1 MDFIPYKINE
11 ALENVFI
18 QIPVE
23 LFDNDL
29 YSNLNSDSILLY
41 GLLLSR
47 LSLSLKNKWA
57 DKDGNIFLIYS
68 RKEAQ
73 KMLKLSDK
81 PITKAFRKLKEAKL
95 IYEVRSG
102 FKKNNIIYVGKI
114 NHISTEKTMNRIMS
128 DSRNGENTILES
140 ENVRRNYNEK
150 KYNKYNNYNNS
161 SFSKNNSC
169 NFEQRVYAPG
179 ELDKLYCNFEI
190 LKKGE

>member
-23 LFDNDL
+23 LFDNEL

-81 PITKAFRKLKEAKL
+81 HITKAFRKLK
-95 IYEVRSG
+95 
-102 FKKNNIIYVGKI
+102 
-114 NHISTEKTMNRIMS
+114 
-128 DSRNGENTILES
+128 
-140 ENVRRNYNEK
+140 
-150 KYNKYNNYNNS
+150 
-161 SFSKNNSC
+161 
-169 NFEQRVYAPG
+169 
-179 ELDKLYCNFEI
+179 
-190 LKKGE
+190 

>member
-23 LFDNDL
+23 LFDNEL

-128 DSRNGENTILES
+128 DSRNVKSPIQES

-150 KYNKYNNYNNS
+150 KYNKYINYNNS

-179 ELDKLYCNFEI
+179 ELDKLYCNFEN
-190 LKKGE
+190 LKEGE

>member
-1 MDFIPYKINE
+1 MDFIPYKVNE

-128 DSRNGENTILES
+128 DSRNGENPIQES
-140 ENVRRNYNEK
+140 ENVRRNYNK
-150 KYNKYNNYNNS
+150 KKYNNYSNNS
-161 SFSKNNSC
+161 SCSKNNSC

-179 ELDKLYCNFEI
+179 ELDKLYCNLEN
-190 LKKGE
+190 LKEGE

>member
-1 MDFIPYKINE
+1 MDFIPYKVNE

-23 LFDNDL
+23 LFNNEL
-29 YSNLNSDSILLY
+29 YNNLNSDSILLY

-47 LSLSLKNKWA
+47 LSLSIKNKWA
-57 DKDGNIFLIYS
+57 DKDGNIYIVYS

-81 PITKAFRKLKEAKL
+81 PITKAFRKLQDAKL
-95 IYEVRSG
+95 IYEIRSG

-114 NHISTEKTMNRIMS
+114 NHQPIEKTMNRIMS
-128 DSRNGENTILES
+128 DSRNGENPIQDS
-140 ENVRRNYNEK
+140 ENVRCNYKDNNKNDYSNVTHSSK
-150 KYNKYNNYNNS
+150 KKTA
-161 SFSKNNSC
+161 

-179 ELDKLYCNFEI
+179 ELDKLYCNFEN
-190 LKKGE
+190 E

>member
-1 MDFIPYKINE
+1 MDFIPYKVNE

-23 LFDNDL
+23 LFNNEL

-41 GLLLSR
+41 GLLLAR

-57 DKDGNIFLIYS
+57 DKDGNIYIVYS

-81 PITKAFRKLKEAKL
+81 PITKAFRKLQDAKL
-95 IYEVRSG
+95 IYEIRSG

-114 NHISTEKTMNRIMS
+114 NHQPIEKTMNRIMS
-128 DSRNGENTILES
+128 DSRVVENTIHES
-140 ENVRRNYNEK
+140 ENVRCNYKDNNKNDYSNVTHSSK
-150 KYNKYNNYNNS
+150 KKS
-161 SFSKNNSC
+161 A

-179 ELDKLYCNFEI
+179 ELDKLYCNFEN
-190 LKKGE
+190 LEEGD

>member
-23 LFDNDL
+23 LFKNEL

-47 LSLSLKNKWA
+47 LSLSLQNEWA
-57 DKDGNIFLIYS
+57 DKDGNIYIIFS

-73 KMLKLSDK
+73 KILKLSDK
-81 PITKAFRKLKEAKL
+81 PITKAFRKLEEAKL
-95 IYEVRSG
+95 IYEIRSG

-128 DSRNGENTILES
+128 DSRNGENTIHES
-140 ENVRRNYNEK
+140 ENVRRNYNN
-150 KYNKYNNYNNS
+150 NKYNNYSNKHSSKN
-161 SFSKNNSC
+161 SFS
-169 NFEQRVYAPG
+169 NFEQRVYTPKDF
-179 ELDKLYCNFEI
+179 EKLYANINLDNLYEN
-190 LKKGE
+190 

>member
-23 LFDNDL
+23 LFKNEL

-47 LSLSLKNKWA
+47 LSLSLQNKWA
-57 DKDGNIFLIYS
+57 DKDGNIYIIFS

-73 KMLKLSDK
+73 KILKLSDK
-81 PITKAFRKLKEAKL
+81 PITKAFRKLEEAKL
-95 IYEVRSG
+95 IYEIRSG

-114 NHISTEKTMNRIMS
+114 NHISTETTMNRIMS
-128 DSRNGENTILES
+128 DSRNGENTIHES
-140 ENVRRNYNEK
+140 ENVRRNYNDN
-150 KYNKYNNYNNS
+150 NKNNYSKKSNTSKN
-161 SFSKNNSC
+161 SFS
-169 NFEQRVYAPG
+169 NFEQRVYTPKDF
-179 ELDKLYCNFEI
+179 EKLYANINLDNLYEN
-190 LKKGE
+190 

>member
-23 LFDNDL
+23 LFNNEL

-47 LSLSLKNKWA
+47 LSLSIKNKWA
-57 DKDGNIFLIYS
+57 DKDGNIYIVYS

-81 PITKAFRKLKEAKL
+81 PITKAFRKLQDAKL
-95 IYEVRSG
+95 IYEIRSG

-114 NHISTEKTMNRIMS
+114 NHQPIEKTMNRIMS
-128 DSRNGENTILES
+128 DSRNGENTIQDS
-140 ENVRRNYNEK
+140 ENVRCNYKDNNKNDYSNVTHSSK
-150 KYNKYNNYNNS
+150 KKTA
-161 SFSKNNSC
+161 

-179 ELDKLYCNFEI
+179 ELDKLYCNFEN
-190 LKKGE
+190 LKEGE

>member
-1 MDFIPYKINE
+1 MDFIPYKVNE

-23 LFDNDL
+23 LFKNEL

-47 LSLSLKNKWA
+47 LSLSIKNKWA
-57 DKDGNIFLIYS
+57 DKDGNIYIVYS

-81 PITKAFRKLKEAKL
+81 PITKAFRKLQDAKL
-95 IYEVRSG
+95 IYEIRSG

-114 NHISTEKTMNRIMS
+114 NHQPIEKTMNRIMS
-128 DSRNGENTILES
+128 DSRNGENPIQDS
-140 ENVRRNYNEK
+140 ENVRRNYKDN
-150 KYNKYNNYNNS
+150 NKNNYSNVTHS
-161 SFSKNNSC
+161 SKKKSA

-179 ELDKLYCNFEI
+179 ELDKLYCNI
-190 LKKGE
+190 KNLKEGE

>member
-1 MDFIPYKINE
+1 MDFIPYKVNE

-23 LFDNDL
+23 LFNNEL

-47 LSLSLKNKWA
+47 LSLSIKNKWA
-57 DKDGNIFLIYS
+57 DKDGNIYIVYS

-81 PITKAFRKLKEAKL
+81 PITKAFRKLQDAKL
-95 IYEVRSG
+95 IYEIRSG

-114 NHISTEKTMNRIMS
+114 NHQPIEKTMNRIMS
-128 DSRNGENTILES
+128 DSRNGENPIQDS
-140 ENVRRNYNEK
+140 ENVRRNYKDNNKNDYSNITHSSK
-150 KYNKYNNYNNS
+150 KKS
-161 SFSKNNSC
+161 A

-179 ELDKLYCNFEI
+179 ELDKLYCNIEN
-190 LKKGE
+190 LEEGD

>member
-1 MDFIPYKINE
+1 MDFIPYKVNE

-23 LFDNDL
+23 LFNNEL

-47 LSLSLKNKWA
+47 LSLSIKNKWA
-57 DKDGNIFLIYS
+57 DKDGNIYIVYS

-81 PITKAFRKLKEAKL
+81 PITKAFRKLQDAKL
-95 IYEVRSG
+95 IYEIRSG

-114 NHISTEKTMNRIMS
+114 NHQPIEKTMNRIMS
-128 DSRNGENTILES
+128 DSRNGENPIQDS
-140 ENVRRNYNEK
+140 ENVRRNYKDNNKNDYSNVTHSSK
-150 KYNKYNNYNNS
+150 KKS
-161 SFSKNNSC
+161 A

-179 ELDKLYCNFEI
+179 ELDKLYCNFEN
-190 LKKGE
+190 LKEGD

>member
-23 LFDNDL
+23 LFKNEL

-47 LSLSLKNKWA
+47 LSLSLQKKWA
-57 DKDGNIFLIYS
+57 DKDGNIYIIFS

-73 KMLKLSDK
+73 KILKLSDK
-81 PITKAFRKLKEAKL
+81 PITKAFRKLEEAKL
-95 IYEVRSG
+95 IYEIRSG

-128 DSRNGENTILES
+128 DSRNGENTIHES
-140 ENVRRNYNEK
+140 ENVRRNYNDN
-150 KYNKYNNYNNS
+150 NKNNYSKKGNS
-161 SFSKNNSC
+161 SKNSFS
-169 NFEQRVYAPG
+169 NFEQRVYTPKDF
-179 ELDKLYCNFEI
+179 EKLYANINLDNLYEN
-190 LKKGE
+190 

>member
-1 MDFIPYKINE
+1 MDFIPYKVNE

-23 LFDNDL
+23 LFNNEL

-47 LSLSLKNKWA
+47 LSLSIKNKWA
-57 DKDGNIFLIYS
+57 DKDGNIYIVYS

-81 PITKAFRKLKEAKL
+81 PITKAFRKLQDAKL
-95 IYEVRSG
+95 IYEIRSG

-114 NHISTEKTMNRIMS
+114 NHQPIEKTMNRIMS
-128 DSRNGENTILES
+128 DSRNGENTIQDS
-140 ENVRRNYNEK
+140 ENVRCNYKDNNKNDYSNVTHSSK
-150 KYNKYNNYNNS
+150 KKTA
-161 SFSKNNSC
+161 

-179 ELDKLYCNFEI
+179 ELDKLYCNIEN
-190 LKKGE
+190 LEEGD

>member
-23 LFDNDL
+23 LFDNEL
-29 YSNLNSDSILLY
+29 YINLNSDSILLY

-57 DKDGNIFLIYS
+57 DKNGNVYLVYS

-95 IYEVRSG
+95 AIFEFIESWY
-102 FKKNNIIYVGKI
+102 NNMRIHSSIDYKTP
-114 NHISTEKTMNRIMS
+114 NEK
-128 DSRNGENTILES
+128 
-140 ENVRRNYNEK
+140 YNE
-150 KYNKYNNYNNS
+150 YI
-161 SFSKNNSC
+161 KN
-169 NFEQRVYAPG
+169 VA
-179 ELDKLYCNFEI
+179 
-190 LKKGE
+190 

>member
-23 LFDNDL
+23 LFKNEL

-47 LSLSLKNKWA
+47 LSLSLQNKWA
-57 DKDGNIFLIYS
+57 DKDGNIYIIFS

-73 KMLKLSDK
+73 KILKLSDK
-81 PITKAFRKLKEAKL
+81 PITKAFRKLEEAKL
-95 IYEVRSG
+95 IYEIRSG

-128 DSRNGENTILES
+128 DSRNGENTIHES
-140 ENVRRNYNEK
+140 ENVRRNYNDN
-150 KYNKYNNYNNS
+150 NKNNYSKKSNTSKN
-161 SFSKNNSC
+161 SFS
-169 NFEQRVYAPG
+169 NFEQRVYTPKDF
-179 ELDKLYCNFEI
+179 EKLYANINLDNLYEN
-190 LKKGE
+190 

>member
-1 MDFIPYKINE
+1 MYFIPYKANE
-11 ALENVFI
+11 FLENSFYQV
-18 QIPVE
+18 PKE
-23 LFDNDL
+23 LFANPYYTDL
-29 YSNLNSDSILLY
+29 SLASKVLY
-41 GLLLSR
+41 GLLLDR
-47 LSLSLKNKWA
+47 LSLSIKNKWT
-57 DKDGNIFLIYS
+57 DKDGDIYIIFS

-114 NHISTEKTMNRIMS
+114 NHISAEKTVNRIMS
-128 DSRNGENTILES
+128 DSRNGENPIQES

-150 KYNKYNNYNNS
+150 KYNNYSNNS
-161 SFSKNNSC
+161 SFSKNKSC

-179 ELDKLYCNFEI
+179 ELDKLYCNFEN
-190 LKKGE
+190 LKEGE

>member
-128 DSRNGENTILES
+128 DSRNGENPIQES
-140 ENVRRNYNEK
+140 ENVRRNYNK
-150 KYNKYNNYNNS
+150 KNYNNNNSNTS
-161 SFSKNNSC
+161 SFAKKSSC

-179 ELDKLYCNFEI
+179 ELDKLYCNFEN
-190 LKKGE
+190 LRKGE

>member
-1 MDFIPYKINE
+1 
-11 ALENVFI
+11 
-18 QIPVE
+18 
-23 LFDNDL
+23 
-29 YSNLNSDSILLY
+29 
-41 GLLLSR
+41 
-47 LSLSLKNKWA
+47 
-57 DKDGNIFLIYS
+57 
-68 RKEAQ
+68 
-73 KMLKLSDK
+73 MLKLTDK
-81 PITKAFRKLKEAKL
+81 PIKKTFIKLKEAKL

-150 KYNKYNNYNNS
+150 KYNNYNNS

-179 ELDKLYCNFEI
+179 ELDKLYCNFEN
-190 LKKGE
+190 LKEGE

>member
-23 LFDNDL
+23 LFKNEL

-47 LSLSLKNKWA
+47 LSLSLQNKWA
-57 DKDGNIFLIYS
+57 DKDGNIYIIFS

-73 KMLKLSDK
+73 KILKLSDK
-81 PITKAFRKLKEAKL
+81 PITKAFRKLEEAKL
-95 IYEVRSG
+95 IYEIRSG

-128 DSRNGENTILES
+128 DSRNGENTIHES
-140 ENVRRNYNEK
+140 ENVRRNYNDN
-150 KYNKYNNYNNS
+150 NKNNYSKKSNS
-161 SFSKNNSC
+161 SKNSFS
-169 NFEQRVYAPG
+169 NFEQRVYTPKDF
-179 ELDKLYCNFEI
+179 EKLYANINWDNLYEN
-190 LKKGE
+190 